1 MIISKKIKE
10 FLQNA
15 KKTDAYWIERSK
27 LDFSQEL
34 EKRRIKIGFSYADLA
49 HKISTSPAYVSKI
62 FRGDANLTIESMVKL
77 SRATGGKVEI
87 KIVDEVTATN
97 PRIWFEHYTKTTAA
111 NQPMASETATV
122 ESKVLPFVVPKIKTK
137 LSEEMYG

>member
-1 MIISKKIKE
+1 MIVSKKIKE

-15 KKTDAYWIERSK
+15 KKTDFYWVERSK

-49 HKISTSPAYVSKI
+49 HKIGTSPAYISKI

-87 KIVDEVTATN
+87 RIVDENTATN
-97 PRIWFEHYTKTTAA
+97 PRVWFEHYSKKSAA
-111 NQPMASETATV
+111 NQVISSETATV
-122 ESKVLPFVVPKIKTK
+122 NSNVVPFIVKSNTK
-137 LSEEMYG
+137 LPEEMYG